1 MGIGPNVKFWAKNA
15 GLAIEPMFWTV
26 FALRE
31 DVFRLFWHI
40 QERREDSGMDCN
52 LGLCAGSDNQK
63 GIESGFESLH
73 NSTDSE
79 RDLIR
84 ESVYFTSTYGSW
96 LQN

>member
-1 MGIGPNVKFWAKNA
+1 MDQTAPAYQSF
-15 GLAIEPMFWTV
+15 
-26 FALRE
+26 
-31 DVFRLFWHI
+31 FWHV
-40 QERREDSGMDCN
+40 RECRENSSMDCN
-52 LGLCAGSDNQK
+52 LGLYVGRDNQK

-84 ESVYFTSTYGSW
+84 ESVYSTGTYGNW